1 MQFKLCWFLLRNLSA
16 WIKGPS
22 QNVLVVYRFIYLII
36 LCCTII
42 KNKENDKRPRSDIHA
57 RLWVSIFNFMRC
69 NCWRSLSIS
78 ILLLFRLSLND
89 TWSLSATLWSLGS
102 SSSSIDSSTACS
114 FILRDLFS
122 FSRLSIFLRHF
133 WNSSE
138 LLTCVGNLKYKINTL
153 FCIELKNNW
162 RKKAARKRSYK

>member
-57 RLWVSIFNFMRC
+57 RLWVSIFNLMRC

-138 LLTCVGNLKYKINTL
+138 LLTCVGKSEIQNKYTILYRTEK
-153 FCIELKNNW
+153 
-162 RKKAARKRSYK
+162 